1 METIEERRAKIKA
14 DRAALVAK
22 VAERD
27 ATQDPEA
34 ELRREELALANET
47 AIFEAEAKHG
57 RIRDGKLG
65 AIDVPYFGV
74 AIFKQPQPHFY
85 KAFMTGKSANDDA
98 EKLVKHALVYPSL
111 PTFDG
116 WLEAQPALLE
126 VAASTV
132 VHLAGRRSKEVEGK

>member
-1 METIEERRAKIKA
+1 METIEERRAKLKA
-14 DRAALVAK
+14 EREALAAK

-27 ATQDPEA
+27 AASSEEDA
-34 ELRREELALANET
+34 FRAEELKLANDK
-47 AIFEAEAKHG
+47 AVFEAEAKHG

-65 AIDVPYFGV
+65 AVDVPYFGV

-85 KAFMTGKSANDDA
+85 KAFMTGKDADADA

-132 VHLAGRRSKEVEGK
+132 VHLAGRRAKEVSGK